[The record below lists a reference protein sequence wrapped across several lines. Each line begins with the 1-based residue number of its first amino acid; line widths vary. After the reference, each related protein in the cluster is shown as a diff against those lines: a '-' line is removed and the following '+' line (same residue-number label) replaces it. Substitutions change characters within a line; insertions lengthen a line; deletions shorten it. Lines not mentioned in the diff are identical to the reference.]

1 MSGIRRRRVGE
12 MVLAPLAAALC
23 AVACSGDATKP
34 AVPSL
39 SGKYELFEVN
49 GTELPFTLPLQS
61 PFYQRQFVGG
71 TLEFREQN
79 RVLDALTQQNVD
91 GAGAPIAEAEADTVV
106 STYTLSGT
114 EIVVQRSLGGGVVTY
129 ADTGVVQGGLLGLK
143 VRELGVK
150 LPGVNLRFLY
160 RKL

>member
-1 MSGIRRRRVGE
+1 VSGIRRRRVGHT
-12 MVLAPLAAALC
+12 VLAALAAALC

-61 PFYQRQFVGG
+61 PFYQRQIVGG

-91 GAGAPIAEAEADTVV
+91 GASAPIAEAEADTVV

-143 VRELGVK
+143 VRDLGVK